1 MAGLALIDS
10 VLCGIATVCGMAI
23 PGTQTLSTTMIAL
36 QGWTMGF
43 TRSLLA
49 PTSHDACTD
58 TPNVSSGSLS
68 YLAIIIVAVVIMC
81 MLIAFILSTQ
91 APALND
97 NIAPRHAKAKNEP
110 VAAQPAT

>member
-43 TRSLLA
+43 T
-49 PTSHDACTD
+49 
-58 TPNVSSGSLS
+58 SSGSLS